1 MNRSL
6 TAPFVVL
13 ALGIGWP
20 ASTAADS
27 LTQSG
32 PQTFEYKIRHALYGD
47 IGTYLNIVETSGD
60 AVNVRSSLRIAVKFL
75 GLAVYREEAER
86 RERWIGDRL
95 VDFRSVTEKNGER
108 IEVTGEARG
117 DAFVIKAPWGTA
129 EAPSDVRPSNP
140 WSAKVLEP
148 RIVMSTTTGR
158 LFQPRVRISA
168 EELTMLDGQ
177 RRKLRRYEIET
188 DKREF
193 VWLDD
198 QDVPVVFGTD
208 DDGARVEFVLVR
220 TYPQQA
226 GSPAVRRD
234 KLPPEPTSV
243 IEVLAD

>member
-6 TAPFVVL
+6 TVPAVVL

-27 LTQSG
+27 LTQNG
-32 PQTFEYKIRHALYGD
+32 PRIFEYKIRHALYGD
-47 IGTYLNIVETSGD
+47 IGTYTNIIETSGD
-60 AVNVRSSLRIAVKFL
+60 AVNVHSSLRIAVKFL
-75 GLAVYREEAER
+75 GLAMYREEAER
-86 RERWIGDRL
+86 REQWIGDRL

-108 IEVTGEARG
+108 IEVTGQARG
-117 DAFVIKAPWGTA
+117 DSFVIKAPWGTA

-140 WSAKVLEP
+140 WSAKMLAP
-148 RIVMSTTTGR
+148 KTVMSTTTGR

-168 EELTMLDGQ
+168 EELTMPDGQ
-177 RRKLRRYEIET
+177 RRKLRQYEIVT

-208 DDGARVEFVLVR
+208 DEGARVEFVLVR
-220 TYPQQA
+220 TDPQQA

-234 KLPPEPTSV
+234 KLPPGPAPV
-243 IEVLAD
+243 IEILAD